1 MTLVQKFFHIHE
13 IVVIKVRTLLQ
24 FVLFCFVCISCFYFL
39 FLFVFFCL
47 LLFVLIYVIVAMVTL
62 FEVLL

>member
-24 FVLFCFVCISCFYFL
+24 LKLEHY
-39 FLFVFFCL
+39 
-47 LLFVLIYVIVAMVTL
+47 YN
-62 FEVLL
+62 